1 MGQKVNPKSQRLIL
15 NKDWDSRWIS
25 QKLFAYT
32 ILADNIIR
40 SAVMEKIS
48 NAGIARIVIERG
60 NQENKIIIHTSRP
73 GVVIGRSGRGIT
85 DLKKYIEKKLDQST
99 DFKLINSQLSQKDL
113 IQIKKKLSHNLKL
126 SISEI
131 REHQM
136 HAQLVA
142 QDIANQ
148 LEKRMPYRKVIKKT
162 ISKIESN
169 RKINGIKI
177 MEGRLIIPKEESVEE
192 LEKNILENDNFLLQV
207 FDCEGKGYK
216 IEGFA
221 RCEECGEEFEF
232 IKKFEENL
240 DKEINGA
247 IILTPMNTE
256 EI

>member
-113 IQIKKKLSHNLKL
+113 MQIKKKLSHNLKL

-177 MEGRLIIPKEESVEE
+177 SVSGRL
-192 LEKNILENDNFLLQV
+192 
-207 FDCEGKGYK
+207 
-216 IEGFA
+216 
-221 RCEECGEEFEF
+221 
-232 IKKFEENL
+232 
-240 DKEINGA
+240 NGA
-247 IILTPMNTE
+247 EIARTE
-256 EI
+256 KFTSGSIPLATFKSNVDYAYVPSKTTHGVIGVKVWIYIKDNQ